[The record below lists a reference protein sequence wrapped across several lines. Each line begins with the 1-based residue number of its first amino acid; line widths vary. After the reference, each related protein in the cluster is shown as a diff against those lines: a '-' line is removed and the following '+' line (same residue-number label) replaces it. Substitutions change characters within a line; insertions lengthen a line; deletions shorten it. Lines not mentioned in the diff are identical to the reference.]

1 VTREAPP
8 LYNMEFVILG
18 KPDRGKDE
26 LKKQIVKLGGK
37 VVTKISGTVMAV
49 IASQDDVEKLGA
61 RMKTVQEN
69 RIDVVPE
76 EFVDEAPQHSG
87 KIPELVTKKSLCD
100 WGSDV
105 SEQNTK

>member
-1 VTREAPP
+1 
-8 LYNMEFVILG
+8 MEFVILG
-18 KPDRGKDE
+18 KPNRGKDE
-26 LKKQIVKLGGK
+26 LKKQINKLGGK
-37 VVTKISGTVMAV
+37 VVTKICDTVMAV
-49 IASQDDVEKLGA
+49 IASQDDVEKMGA

-87 KIPELVTKKSLCD
+87 KIPKLVANKSICN

-105 SEQNTK
+105 SEQNVR